1 MLRCQIV
8 TLSDG
13 PVCKTCGCAN
23 PNLFGGRM
31 DCRTY
36 DLAENEPFVDRY
48 PGWAIGAAIWVGM
61 GLAGIAFWYGV
72 FKLVV
77 WAITLPVVY
86 ESYSTRECVRV
97 DDPEGVYNCENMPT
111 KFYHEW
117 TE

>member
-1 MLRCQIV
+1 MLRCNIV
-8 TLSDG
+8 SLSDG

-23 PNLFGGRM
+23 PNFFRGRT

-36 DLAENEPFVDRY
+36 YLGEHEPFVERAT
-48 PGWAIGAAIWVGM
+48 GWEMALVWGGAIVGAV
-61 GLAGIAFWYGV
+61 LFWYGV
-72 FKLVV
+72 FKLFV

-86 ESYSTRECVRV
+86 ESYSTGACVRV